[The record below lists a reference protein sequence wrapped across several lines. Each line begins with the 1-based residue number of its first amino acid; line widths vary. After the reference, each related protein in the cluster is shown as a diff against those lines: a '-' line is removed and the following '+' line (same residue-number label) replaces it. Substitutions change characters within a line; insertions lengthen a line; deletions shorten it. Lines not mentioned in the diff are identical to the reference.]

1 MRLPSRTLGLLVL
14 LGLGPAGPS
23 AAAAAPECPAPP
35 EPGVDSV
42 LPADGAQGV
51 TTDAWV
57 RVRYTEG
64 YFVAGQPPTESV
76 VLRDPMGNV
85 VPGSVQ
91 VVGDR
96 DLFFTPTSP
105 FLSNTKYTGS
115 TSGSVPFTFAFTTG
129 PTTDLQAPRL
139 ADPPG
144 DPEFRVTSTPVDASC
159 DAPEGGRRIGVTFTS
174 AADDG
179 PTASLEYSL
188 YVSRGTG
195 IEAPVLVDSG
205 RSYGAT
211 TTMAFVLPPQQLEG
225 QVCIDLTVADGVGKT
240 DRWSSPYCFDPVT
253 GTAFYG
259 MCSLSPGASAPAS
272 GWLLVL
278 PLAWLGLRRSRRREG
293 FD

>member
-1 MRLPSRTLGLLVL
+1 MRLPSRTLGFLALV
-14 LGLGPAGPS
+14 GLGPLGPAVAS
-23 AAAAAPECPAPP
+23 AAPECPAPP
-35 EPGVDSV
+35 EPGVESV

-51 TTDAWV
+51 TTDAWI

-64 YFVAGQPPTESV
+64 YFVAGQPVTETV
-76 VLRDPMGNV
+76 ALRDPMGNAV
-85 VPGSVQ
+85 AGRVQ

-96 DLFFTPTSP
+96 DLFFTADAP
-105 FLSNTKYTGS
+105 FHPATKYTGA
-115 TSGSVPFTFAFTTG
+115 TSGSIPFTFAFTTG
-129 PTTDLQAPRL
+129 ASTDLQAPRL

-144 DPEFRVTSTPVDASC
+144 DPEFRVTSTPVDPSC
-159 DAPEGGRRIGVTFTS
+159 EAPDGGRRIGVTFTS

-195 IEAPVLVDSG
+195 IEAPVLVDSV

-211 TTMAFVLPPQQLEG
+211 TTMAFVLAPQQLEG
-225 QVCIDLTVADGVGKT
+225 QVCLDLTVADGVGKT
-240 DRWSSPYCFDPVT
+240 DRWSAPYCFDPIT

-259 MCSLSPGASAPAS
+259 LCSLAPGVPERPA
-272 GWLLVL
+272 GWPFAL
-278 PLAWLGLRRSRRREG
+278 PLAWLVLRRVRRREG